1 MRCSRWLFA
10 YAVIGL
16 QLFEVVAVEVSV
28 DPSCIHE
35 VGGVRAF
42 DPSYRVIAEK
52 MKKKLVN
59 IVLGDN
65 RLEVNWGDGMRGA
78 TGIEV
83 FRSNFAVGADD
94 KKLTL

>member
-1 MRCSRWLFA
+1 
-10 YAVIGL
+10 
-16 QLFEVVAVEVSV
+16 
-28 DPSCIHE
+28 
-35 VGGVRAF
+35 
-42 DPSYRVIAEK
+42 

>member
-1 MRCSRWLFA
+1 MWEEL
-10 YAVIGL
+10 
-16 QLFEVVAVEVSV
+16 
-28 DPSCIHE
+28 DPALYHMSKDPLE
-35 VGGVRAF
+35 TVNVAF

-65 RLEVNWGDGMRGA
+65 RVEVNWGDGMRGA